1 MFWIFSL
8 GTSYGQDVKKQPL
21 EQVLKQI
28 EQQYNARFSY
38 ADTSVKDIFIEAP
51 DALLRFRESVTYL
64 KQNTPLT
71 YTFTGKRQVA
81 ISPILKERT
90 VCGIILDPSQNPLKD
105 VLITSSNK
113 TLRSDEDGFFRIP
126 YASNSDEIQLSA
138 NGYESKSLAI
148 GSLKSSPCITIRL
161 DKTILPL
168 DEVVI
173 TNYIARGIDIKRDG
187 GIEINF
193 PKMEILPGVIESDVL
208 LTSQAL
214 PGIQSVNERVSDL
227 NIRGGTQDQNLIAW
241 DGIRLYQSGHFFGL
255 ISAVNP
261 NLTDKVR
268 IYKNGTPA
276 RYSDGV
282 SGTIEMQSSEQVNDS
297 LRASLEV
304 NLINA
309 GGFVDVPL
317 GSQASLQI
325 SARQSLSDVLE
336 TPTYRQYFDRV
347 FQDTEVI
354 RSGSNSMTTTDDEL
368 FSFYDTSLRLLYKP
382 SARDIIQ
389 LNGLVVDNAI
399 SFRESALINNINE
412 RQQNSASQNNLA
424 GSIKYS
430 HIWNPKWTSMIQIY
444 GSNYTLEGTNFD
456 LVNNQRL
463 LQTNDVLE
471 NGLRLEADFIATSR
485 KRYNLGYHFNETG
498 VTNIQDVNNP
508 VFRSSIKEV
517 IRSHGVFGTLDY
529 SSKNG
534 KTQWTGGLRGQYYD
548 KLDVLR
554 IEPRLFFSQRLA
566 RGFTLSVSGE
576 LKSQATSQTVNF
588 QSDFLGIESR
598 RWILANGTT
607 APLLKSAQGSIGL
620 AYKKNSWLVTAEG
633 YYKEVDG
640 ITVQGQGFQNQLQ
653 FVRGVGSYK
662 TNGIEFLVHKRWEKL
677 SFRTGYTLANNDY
690 TFNNLPNNITSH
702 FPNNVDVQHS
712 LKTALAYTG
721 EKLRLST
728 GVNWHSGKPI
738 TTLVT
743 GNEVANNGLNFN
755 SPNNSNLSGYIRFD
769 VSGTYTFNLGGRLR
783 GEAGASVWNILN
795 NENIV
800 NSYFLLSDGQ
810 PTTIRERALKF
821 TPNISLK
828 IRYN

>member
-1 MFWIFSL
+1 M
-8 GTSYGQDVKKQPL
+8 
-21 EQVLKQI
+21 
-28 EQQYNARFSY
+28 
-38 ADTSVKDIFIEAP
+38 
-51 DALLRFRESVTYL
+51 LLRFRESVAYL
-64 KQNTPLT
+64 KKNTPLT

-81 ISPILKERT
+81 ISPIPQEKT
-90 VCGIILDPSQNPLKD
+90 VCGIILDLAINPLKD
-105 VLITSSNK
+105 VLITSAS
-113 TLRSDEDGFFRIP
+113 TTIRTDEDGFFRIP
-126 YASNSDEIQLSA
+126 YASNLDIVQLSA
-138 NGYESKSLAI
+138 SGYESKSVTI
-148 GSLKSSPCITIRL
+148 ESLKSPSCSTITL
-161 DKTILPL
+161 EKTILSL
-168 DEVVI
+168 DEVVV
-173 TNYIARGIDIKRDG
+173 TNFIARGIDIKRDG
-187 GIEINF
+187 GIEFNF

-282 SGTIEMQSSEQVNDS
+282 SGTIEMQSSQQINDS

-317 GSQASLQI
+317 GAKASLQV

-354 RSGSNSMTTTDDEL
+354 RSGSTNTTTTDDEL

-382 SARDIIQ
+382 SANDIIQ
-389 LNGLVVDNAI
+389 INGLVVDNAI

-430 HIWNPKWTSMIQIY
+430 HIWNPKWTSMAQLY

-463 LQTNDVLE
+463 IQTNDVLE
-471 NGLRLEADFIATSR
+471 NGLRLEADFAATSR
-485 KRYNLGYHFNETG
+485 TQYNFGYHFNETG

-517 IRSHGVFGTLDY
+517 VRSHGIFGTLNY
-529 SSKNG
+529 ISKNG
-534 KTQWTGGLRGQYYD
+534 NTKWTGGLRGQYYD

-554 IEPRLFFSQRLA
+554 VEPRLFFSQRLL
-566 RGFTLSVSGE
+566 RGLTLSISGE

-607 APLLKSAQGSIGL
+607 APLIKSAQGSLGL
-620 AYKKNSWLVTAEG
+620 AYKINNWLVTAEA
-633 YYKEVDG
+633 YYKNVDG
-640 ITVQGQGFQNQLQ
+640 ITVQSQGFQNQLQ
-653 FVRGVGSYK
+653 FVRGVGSYS
-662 TNGIEFLVHKRWEKL
+662 TNGIEFLVHKRWDKL

-690 TFNNLPNNITSH
+690 TFNNLPNDITSN
-702 FPNNVDVQHS
+702 FPNNVDVRHS
-712 LKTALAYTG
+712 IKTALAYTG
-721 EKLRLST
+721 RKFRCSS
-728 GVNWHSGKPI
+728 GVNWHSGKPT

-743 GNEVANNGLNFN
+743 DNEVANNGLNYN
-755 SPNNSNLSGYIRFD
+755 SPNSNNLSGYIRLD
-769 VSGTYTFNLGGRLR
+769 LSGTYTFNMGRGFK
-783 GEAGASVWNILN
+783 GEAGASIWNILN
-795 NENIV
+795 NENLV

-810 PTTIRERALKF
+810 PTTIRERALNF
-821 TPNISLK
+821 TPNISFK
-828 IRYN
+828 IKYN